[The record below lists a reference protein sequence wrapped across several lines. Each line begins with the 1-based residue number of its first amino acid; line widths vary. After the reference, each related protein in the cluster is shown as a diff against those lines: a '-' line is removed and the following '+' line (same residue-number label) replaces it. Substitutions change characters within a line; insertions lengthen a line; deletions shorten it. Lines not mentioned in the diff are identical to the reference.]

1 MILVCLSSTAP
12 SPGPNDTNLEPND
25 NVSNNPADISPTS
38 RTNSRNELTTQAII
52 GIISATTLTVVIVI
66 FVGIVAIVVC
76 VKYKKKKKTTA
87 QEEVYLDHPEDVHY
101 DYPDN
106 VHYDYPERVHYD
118 HPEGV
123 HYDYPHKVYPL
134 SQAGPATQQM
144 CNETANDMSENPAY
158 HSIRNGQSIEEA
170 NSLQMVHNV
179 AYSTL
184 TSSIEEANS
193 LQMVDNVAYSTS
205 RQPRI

>member
-12 SPGPNDTNLEPND
+12 SPGPNDTNLEPNN
-25 NVSNNPADISPTS
+25 NVSNNPADISPIS
-38 RTNSRNELTTQAII
+38 RTNSRSELTTQAII
-52 GIISATTLTVVIVI
+52 AIFAATTVVIVI
-66 FVGIVAIVVC
+66 FVAIVAIVVC
-76 VKYKKKKKTTA
+76 VKYIKKKKKTTA
-87 QEEVYLDHPEDVHY
+87 DEEVYLDHPKVVY
-101 DYPDN
+101 
-106 VHYDYPERVHYD
+106 YDYPERVHYD

-170 NSLQMVHNV
+170 NSLQIVHNV
-179 AYSTL
+179 AYS

-193 LQMVDNVAYSTS
+193 LQMVHNVAYSTS
-205 RQPRI
+205 RQLRI